1 MNNKW
6 NSLNTIKDIQDVFTH
21 ELRSYAE
28 HLTGLDSSKIVKM
41 NHLELLEYCLEL
53 LKIERKDIIILTIL
67 GNEKSSKQKA
77 IHTQRISVLNRLSSI
92 LIELCD
98 DLYTLHVRASIVLL
112 TNIMRDLNT
121 IDQ

>member
-6 NSLNTIKDIQDVFTH
+6 NSLNTIKDINDVFTH
-21 ELRSYAE
+21 ELRSYVA
-28 HLTGLDSSKIVKM
+28 HLTRLDSSKIVKM

-77 IHTQRISVLNRLSSI
+77 IHTQRISVLNKLSS
-92 LIELCD
+92 LLVELCD
-98 DLYTLHVRASIVLL
+98 DLYTLRVRASIVLL

-121 IDQ
+121 IEQ